1 MSVILDALRRS
12 RNRRDGTAQNSPSR
26 EVPAALGL
34 AASSASP
41 VGWRPPQTRLLG
53 LGLLLVIGL
62 GAWAVI
68 QVARVLIMKDAP
80 AQSSS
85 ASGASVPVTAAAPKA
100 AQPPPS
106 PPANPAESPVVL
118 RSAPDSRS
126 SGQVAR
132 PLNERS
138 DDVLNHFQLA
148 VRYQTLGNDDEAL
161 KHYRAVLASDASNVQ
176 AYNNLGLLY
185 RRRGLTKDA
194 VDQFRRAIAIDPQY
208 VKARSNLS
216 VALMDAGRVSEARA
230 EVRAALAIEPRNADL
245 IVNLALVEQADRH
258 REQAIELLVRALGI
272 QPTNALAHYNLAVLY
287 DEQSEIALA
296 YNHYAEFLK
305 YAGPEHRELLS
316 DVQQRLL
323 ILRPKL
329 AIAG

>member
-12 RNRRDGTAQNSPSR
+12 RNRRDGTAHNSSSR
-26 EVPAALGL
+26 EVPAALGV
-34 AASSASP
+34 AASSASA

-62 GAWAVI
+62 GAWALI

-85 ASGASVPVTAAAPKA
+85 ASGASAPVTAAPNA
-100 AQPPPS
+100 AQPAPS

-118 RSAPDSRS
+118 RSAPNSRS
-126 SGQVAR
+126 NGQVAR
-132 PLNERS
+132 PLDERS

-161 KHYRAVLASDASNVQ
+161 KHYRAVLASNASNVQ

-216 VALMDAGRVSEARA
+216 VALMDAGRLSEARA
-230 EVRAALAIEPRNADL
+230 EVQAALAIEPRNADL
-245 IVNLALVEQADRH
+245 IVNLAIVEQADHH
-258 REQAIELLVRALGI
+258 REQAIELLVRAIGDE
-272 QPTNALAHYNLAVLY
+272 PTNALAHYNLAVLY

-296 YNHYAEFLK
+296 YNHYAEFLR

-323 ILRPKL
+323 IIRPKL
-329 AIAG
+329 AIPG